1 MEWLQSRAVPIIL
14 YGVRLRRTRLVP
26 RLGRALALTLGLAL
40 GLVACGRA
48 KAGRSAPAALPV
60 TRADQPVSQVR
71 VFLIS
76 PGDQGHS
83 GTKVGCGDSAVP
95 VEVALPRRE
104 PGLPGALH
112 ALLALRERYQEPSGL
127 SNPLYSSALELVRI
141 ERQGEEA
148 RIYLKGYLELGDGCD
163 NPRILAELQETAR
176 QFSDVTRVQF
186 FLDDRPL
193 PEILSG
199 KG

>member
-14 YGVRLRRTRLVP
+14 YGVRLRRIRLVLH
-26 RLGRALALTLGLAL
+26 LGRSFALALGMIV
-40 GLVACGRA
+40 GVVACDRA
-48 KAGRSAPAALPV
+48 KVGRSTPAALPV
-60 TRADQPVSQVR
+60 TRADQPVAQVR

-83 GTKVGCGDSAVP
+83 GPKVGCGDSAVP

-104 PGLPGALH
+104 PGLTGALH

-141 ERQGEEA
+141 ERQGAEA

-186 FLDDRPL
+186 YLDDRPL
-193 PEILSG
+193 AEILSG
-199 KG
+199 QG